1 MGHLD
6 RIKKGEGKF
15 SNVWGRIQVFKN
27 WYKLVFPF
35 NRVFTGV
42 QKVKLR
48 NGKSAYVRGVRS
60 MDLNIVRDV
69 LGSEEY
75 QLDYITLPDNAVVI
89 DLGGNIGTFSM
100 EIHRQ
105 FPTAQLI
112 AYEPFPSNVEMFKL
126 NAPFATVIQKAAGA
140 KTGTVRFES
149 GNNFVG
155 LRVIKQGGIEVA
167 SVSLDEI
174 TKDFERVDLLKI
186 DIEGSEYDVLNAASS
201 QTFNKIQHIIMETHD
216 MPGFDDLAW
225 AENILRKN
233 GFKTRWI
240 DPSGII
246 YGEKS

>member
-6 RIKKGEGKF
+6 RIKKGEGRL
-15 SNVWGRIQVFKN
+15 SNVWGRVRMFKN

-35 NRVFTGV
+35 NRIFTGV
-42 QKVKLR
+42 QKLRLR
-48 NGKSAYVRGVRS
+48 NGKSAYVRSVRS

-75 QLDYITLPDNAVVI
+75 QLDYIRLPENAVVV

-112 AYEPFPSNVEMFKL
+112 AYDPFPSNVAMFKL
-126 NAPFATVIQKAAGA
+126 NAPFATVVLKAAGA
-140 KTGTVRFES
+140 KTGTLRFED

-155 LRVIKQGGIEVA
+155 LRVIKQGGIEVEA
-167 SVSLDEI
+167 ISLDDI
-174 TKDFERVDLLKI
+174 IKNFDRVDLLKV
-186 DIEGSEYDVLNAASS
+186 DIEGSEYDVLNAASVE
-201 QTFNKIQHIIMETHD
+201 TFSKIQHIIMETHD
-216 MPGFDDLAW
+216 VPGFDDLGW
-225 AENILRKN
+225 AENMLQKH
-233 GFKTRWI
+233 GFQTRWI

-246 YGEKS
+246 YGEKP